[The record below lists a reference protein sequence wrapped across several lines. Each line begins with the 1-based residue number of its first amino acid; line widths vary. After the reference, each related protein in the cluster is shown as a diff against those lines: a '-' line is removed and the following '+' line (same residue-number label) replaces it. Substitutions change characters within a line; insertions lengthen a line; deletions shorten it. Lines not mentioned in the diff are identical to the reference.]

1 MKTQKWCFAF
11 LLVGVVLIFLTGR
24 MVFAREAIFSY
35 PGGQTVENQQ
45 ENTVK
50 EKEQGTSAEEGENA
64 HPAEGGQEKANE
76 KTEVT
81 EEQVPLAVLAWE
93 WTGDVQWSEENKRWE
108 MILPGA
114 SKEQVVSRDLLKTY
128 LPGTIRAE
136 MNAGEQEIALN
147 WELDDWP
154 ENAYEGEYS
163 LKASLPEGY
172 IMGEEAGALE
182 VTVRL
187 GGAVTEDSQAIH
199 DDLSFEGVSPKGTT
213 INVFDYWQ
221 WKRDEPDNQDHSTDI
236 RIGINGVKRPEDQ
249 VSGETDKH
257 LLTFK
262 TASGDWNKRNKWTG
276 SAEPR
281 WKMVEPVLENG
292 FPKIPDSDEGGES
305 LAYLFDRNEDV
316 GDTRNE
322 GQGGKKAF
330 MNVGGLLQ
338 VDEDG
343 YYAYDCRENYA
354 YFNETTGKFQLYDTP
369 GVKMTSEGNEDT
381 YGQFFPFTK
390 PGVVFNRDNDN
401 KLVPKKI
408 GPRDAQLNHYF
419 GLSMTTRFV
428 QQDGGKTNQ
437 NGKNQ
442 PVTYEFSGDDDVW
455 IFIDDVLVA
464 DLGGIHDAASVKIDF
479 STGEVVINEGK
490 NHEGNSIEQ
499 KRTLKEQFEDAGRD
513 KRVKWSEDTFADGS
527 YHTLKFFYLER
538 GNNESNMSL
547 KYNLVTVPE
556 SDIIKVD
563 QLGDP
568 VAGAAFT
575 LYAANENYEIQQEG
589 DKDQVIAT
597 GTTDEDG
604 TFVLVDEE
612 GFIISLKDLKDRGI
626 DHFILRETKVPEG
639 YRFAGDVK
647 LYLETG
653 GNKDTLLL
661 CANPWES
668 GSYASPKLTVSTD
681 PAVTD
686 INENPHDLKGG
697 TMFAVVL
704 KYKGD
709 GNEGITDSKNW
720 QVVSGDPMTGW
731 KTAPAD
737 MTNVLTAA
745 KENPYVFELDSSGS
759 YKAELENMPGDI
771 MTYYF
776 MLPKNERNEKVKYVV
791 NYYYTTADS
800 LESANDQNTV
810 RLKNDEGDYTREFSA
825 RLYVPNVQNRLLVQK
840 FADDG
845 VTPVTGATF
854 ALYEEENI
862 KVDSDGSYTINE
874 GSTPYCE
881 VTTADLSK
889 ENGDGI
895 NLDGGGVLPTKA
907 QVEQGKRGLIT
918 GKTYYLVETN
928 APMGYKVNPKA
939 VQVTV
944 DNSGI
949 YADAGDKMDGISVAR
964 GVGSV
969 VKSMIQFVAEDE
981 IDTTLHDIKVKQ
993 QTSDTYP
1000 VGENDWNLQSGPE
1013 LHLQYDAE
1021 GAALE
1026 YKPTEFSDG
1035 TKTSDR
1041 LVVDQGWSKLK
1052 IQQCLEHSNE
1062 KYKQDLGE
1070 TDLTNLFSRTAIV
1083 QVTNQRVGSLKIEKK
1098 VTGDFLPTDSAFTF
1112 NLTLKDKAG
1121 NLLDVEGEKH
1131 CGGGETEKVQIEKGS
1146 GTFTLKAGEWVSF
1159 TELPADAKFTVKE
1172 VEVPAAYTPSITMD
1186 GQSADVQENG
1196 VTGTIEQSTEP
1207 KPETTVTFT
1216 NAYNG
1221 DVQTAIQGQKTLL
1234 GRNLEERDVF
1244 TFVLEPGDKETTQ
1257 AIEHSKVLL
1266 EDTRKEVKGAGNHST
1281 QSFEFSP
1288 ITFKTEG
1295 HYTFSVKE
1303 ELPDNLTGSRDEQY
1317 VYDSHIAVV
1326 QVDVKRNPKTQKLQA
1341 TLIYDNTAALTEDD
1355 RESSKAA
1362 FTNTIMADFQFTKIN
1377 REGMPLSGATFGLY
1391 QLECQNAEHN
1401 HDQGKI
1407 EVNADGEPIGSS
1419 AECWKQVDKVSSEV
1433 SGVVSFSKLPVDGT
1447 YRLVELKAPDGY
1459 GLPNGQWKVVYE
1471 QTGFTI
1477 PEGSAVGNPPAVYE
1491 KNGIY
1496 KILNEPPVELPLS
1509 GSQGTTMFLSVG
1521 AVLMLAGMTGI
1532 LLFKNRRKS

>member
-45 ENTVK
+45 ENTVE

-64 HPAEGGQEKANE
+64 HPPEGGQEKANE

-81 EEQVPLAVLAWE
+81 EEQVPLEVLS
-93 WTGDVQWSEENKRWE
+93 WTWRGDALEWSEENKRWE

-114 SKEQVVSRDLLKTY
+114 SKEQIVSRDLLKTY

-172 IMGEEAGALE
+172 VMREEAGVLE

-187 GGAVTEDSQAIH
+187 GGAVTKDSQAIY

-221 WKRDEPDNQDHSTDI
+221 WGRDDSDNKDHNPI
-236 RIGINGVKRPEDQ
+236 RVGINGSRRSGNED
-249 VSGETDKH
+249 H
-257 LLTFK
+257 LLLFRQ
-262 TASGDWNKRNKWTG
+262 ANKNTYNPVNQWTK
-276 SAEPR
+276 SAKPR
-281 WKMVEPVLENG
+281 QGIVKSVLENG
-292 FPKIPDSDEGGES
+292 FPETTQNEES

-316 GDTRNE
+316 GNTKNE

-338 VDEDG
+338 VDNEG
-343 YYAYDCRENYA
+343 YYYYDCQKNYA
-354 YFNETTGKFQLYDTP
+354 YFNEETERFQLYNTP
-369 GVKMTSEGNEDT
+369 GIKMTSEGNQNT

-401 KLVPKKI
+401 KLVPKEI

-428 QQDGGKTNQ
+428 QQDGGEINQ
-437 NGKNQ
+437 NGSKK

-464 DLGGIHDAASVKIDF
+464 DLGGIHDAAAVEIDF

-499 KRTLKEQFEDAGRD
+499 RSTLKEQFEDAGRD
-513 KRVKWSEDTFADGS
+513 KRVKWSGNTFADGS

-538 GNNESNMSL
+538 GNSESNMSL

-612 GFIISLKDLKDRGI
+612 GFIISLKDLKDRDI

-653 GNKDTLLL
+653 GNEDTLLL

-686 INENPHDLKGG
+686 TNEKPHDLKDG

-709 GNEGITDSKNW
+709 GNKGISDSKNW

-737 MTNVLTAA
+737 MANVLTAA
-745 KENPYVFELDSSGS
+745 RENPYVFELDSSGS
-759 YKAELENMPGDI
+759 YKAELENMQGDI

-776 MLPKNERNEKVKYVV
+776 MLPENERNEKVKYVV

-800 LESANDQNTV
+800 LESANEKDTV

-854 ALYEEENI
+854 ALYEGENI

-874 GSTPYCE
+874 GSRPYCE

-928 APMGYKVNPKA
+928 VPMGYKVNPKA

-1000 VGENDWNLQSGPE
+1000 VGEGGWNLQNEPE

-1052 IQQCLEHSNE
+1052 IQQCLEHSNRE
-1062 KYKQDLGE
+1062 YKQNLGE

-1131 CGGGETEKVQIEKGS
+1131 CGGGKTEKVQIEKGS

-1159 TELPADAKFTVKE
+1159 TELPADAEFTVNE
-1172 VEVPAAYTPSITMD
+1172 VEVPAAYTPSITVD

-1196 VTGTIEQSTEP
+1196 VTGTIAQSTEP

-1234 GRNLEERDVF
+1234 GRNLEGRDVF
-1244 TFVLEPGDKETTQ
+1244 TFVLEPGDEATTQ
-1257 AIEHSKVLL
+1257 AIEHKKVLL
-1266 EDTRKEVKGAGNHST
+1266 EDTSKEVKGAGTQST

-1295 HYTFSVKE
+1295 RYTFSVKE
-1303 ELPDNLTGSRDEQY
+1303 KLPDNPTGNRDEQY
-1317 VYDSHIAVV
+1317 VYDSHIAKV

>member
-1 MKTQKWCFAF
+1 
-11 LLVGVVLIFLTGR
+11 
-24 MVFAREAIFSY
+24 
-35 PGGQTVENQQ
+35 
-45 ENTVK
+45 
-50 EKEQGTSAEEGENA
+50 
-64 HPAEGGQEKANE
+64 
-76 KTEVT
+76 
-81 EEQVPLAVLAWE
+81 
-93 WTGDVQWSEENKRWE
+93 
-108 MILPGA
+108 
-114 SKEQVVSRDLLKTY
+114 
-128 LPGTIRAE
+128 
-136 MNAGEQEIALN
+136 
-147 WELDDWP
+147 
-154 ENAYEGEYS
+154 
-163 LKASLPEGY
+163 
-172 IMGEEAGALE
+172 
-182 VTVRL
+182 
-187 GGAVTEDSQAIH
+187 
-199 DDLSFEGVSPKGTT
+199 
-213 INVFDYWQ
+213 
-221 WKRDEPDNQDHSTDI
+221 
-236 RIGINGVKRPEDQ
+236 
-249 VSGETDKH
+249 
-257 LLTFK
+257 
-262 TASGDWNKRNKWTG
+262 
-276 SAEPR
+276 
-281 WKMVEPVLENG
+281 
-292 FPKIPDSDEGGES
+292 
-305 LAYLFDRNEDV
+305 
-316 GDTRNE
+316 
-322 GQGGKKAF
+322 
-330 MNVGGLLQ
+330 
-338 VDEDG
+338 
-343 YYAYDCRENYA
+343 
-354 YFNETTGKFQLYDTP
+354 
-369 GVKMTSEGNEDT
+369 
-381 YGQFFPFTK
+381 
-390 PGVVFNRDNDN
+390 
-401 KLVPKKI
+401 
-408 GPRDAQLNHYF
+408 
-419 GLSMTTRFV
+419 
-428 QQDGGKTNQ
+428 
-437 NGKNQ
+437 
-442 PVTYEFSGDDDVW
+442 
-455 IFIDDVLVA
+455 
-464 DLGGIHDAASVKIDF
+464 
-479 STGEVVINEGK
+479 
-490 NHEGNSIEQ
+490 
-499 KRTLKEQFEDAGRD
+499 
-513 KRVKWSEDTFADGS
+513 
-527 YHTLKFFYLER
+527 
-538 GNNESNMSL
+538 
-547 KYNLVTVPE
+547 
-556 SDIIKVD
+556 
-563 QLGDP
+563 
-568 VAGAAFT
+568 
-575 LYAANENYEIQQEG
+575 
-589 DKDQVIAT
+589 
-597 GTTDEDG
+597 
-604 TFVLVDEE
+604 
-612 GFIISLKDLKDRGI
+612 
-626 DHFILRETKVPEG
+626 
-639 YRFAGDVK
+639 
-647 LYLETG
+647 
-653 GNKDTLLL
+653 
-661 CANPWES
+661 
-668 GSYASPKLTVSTD
+668 
-681 PAVTD
+681 
-686 INENPHDLKGG
+686 
-697 TMFAVVL
+697 MFAVVL

-709 GNEGITDSKNW
+709 GNEGISDSKNW

-737 MTNVLTAA
+737 MANELTAA
-745 KENPYVFELDSSGS
+745 RENPYVFELDSSGS

-776 MLPKNERNEKVKYVV
+776 MLPENERNEKVKYVV

-949 YADAGDKMDGISVAR
+949 YADAGDIMDGISVAR

>member
-1 MKTQKWCFAF
+1 MKTQKWRLAF
-11 LLVGVVLIFLTGR
+11 LLLGVVLIFLSGR
-24 MVFAREAIFSY
+24 MVLAREAIFSY
-35 PGGQTVENQQ
+35 SGGQTVENQQ

-114 SKEQVVSRDLLKTY
+114 SKEQVFSRDLLKTY

-136 MNAGEQEIALN
+136 MNDGEQEIGLD

-187 GGAVTEDSQAIH
+187 GGAVTDDSQAIY

-221 WKRDEPDNQDHSTDI
+221 WKRDEPDNQDHSKDI

-249 VSGETDKH
+249 VSGQTDKH

-262 TASGDWNKRNKWTG
+262 KASGNWNIRNKWTG

-281 WKMVEPVLENG
+281 QGIVESVLENG

-316 GDTRNE
+316 GDTKNN

-338 VDEDG
+338 VDEAG
-343 YYAYDCRENYA
+343 YYSYDCRKNYA

-390 PGVVFNRDNDN
+390 PGVVFNRDENG
-401 KLVPKKI
+401 LVQKKVD
-408 GPRDAQLNHYF
+408 PRDAQLNHYF

-428 QQDGGKTNQ
+428 QQDGGTTNKT
-437 NGKNQ
+437 GKNQ

-479 STGEVVINEGK
+479 LTGNVVINEGK
-490 NHEGNSIEQ
+490 FHEGKSIEQ
-499 KRTLKEQFEDAGRD
+499 RSTLKKQFETAGRD
-513 KRVKWSEDTFADGS
+513 KRVKWSENTFADGS

-575 LYAANENYEIQQEG
+575 LYAADENYEIQQEG

-653 GNKDTLLL
+653 GNEDTLLL

-668 GSYASPKLTVSTD
+668 GGYASPKLTVSTD

-686 INENPHDLKGG
+686 TNGNPYDLKDG

-709 GNEGITDSKNW
+709 GNEGIADSKNW

-731 KTAPAD
+731 KTTPAD
-737 MTNVLTAA
+737 MANVLTAA
-745 KENPYVFELDSSGS
+745 RDNPYVFELDSSGS

-776 MLPKNERNEKVKYVV
+776 MLPETERNGKVKYVV
-791 NYYYTTADS
+791 NYYYTRADS

-862 KVDSDGSYTINE
+862 KVDSDGNYTITE

-889 ENGDGI
+889 GNGDGI
-895 NLDGGGVLPTKA
+895 NLKGGGVLPTKA

-1000 VGENDWNLQSGPE
+1000 VGESGWNLQNEPE

-1021 GAALE
+1021 GATLE

-1052 IQQCLEHSNE
+1052 IQQCLEHSNK
-1062 KYKQDLGE
+1062 KYKQNLGE

-1098 VTGDFLPTDSAFTF
+1098 VTGDFLPTDSAFKF
-1112 NLTLKDKAG
+1112 NLTLEDKAG

-1131 CGGGETEKVQIEKGS
+1131 CGGGKTEKVQIEKGS

-1159 TELPADAKFTVKE
+1159 TELPAYAKFTVNE
-1172 VEVPAAYTPSITMD
+1172 VEVPAAYTPSITVD

-1196 VTGTIEQSTEP
+1196 VTGTIAQSTEP

-1221 DVQTAIQGQKTLL
+1221 DIQTAIQGQKTLL
-1234 GRNLEERDVF
+1234 GRNLEGRDVF
-1244 TFVLEPGDKETTQ
+1244 TFVLEPGDEATTK
-1257 AIEHSKVLL
+1257 AIEHKKVLL
-1266 EDTRKEVKGAGNHST
+1266 EDTSKEVKGAGTQST

-1295 HYTFSVKE
+1295 RYTFSVKE
-1303 ELPDNLTGSRDEQY
+1303 KLPDNPTGNRDEQY
-1317 VYDSHIAVV
+1317 VYDSHIAKV

-1341 TLIYDNTAALTEDD
+1341 TLIYNNTAALTEDD

-1407 EVNADGEPIGSS
+1407 EVNADGKPTGSS
-1419 AECWKQVDKVSSEV
+1419 AGCWKQVDKVSSEA

-1491 KNGIY
+1491 ENGTY
-1496 KILNEPPVELPLS
+1496 KILNDPPVELPLS
-1509 GSQGTTMFLSVG
+1509 GSQGTTMFLAVG

>member
-1 MKTQKWCFAF
+1 MRTPKWCLAF
-11 LLVGVVLIFLTGR
+11 LLVGVMLIFLSGR
-24 MVFAREAIFSY
+24 MVLAREAVFSY
-35 PGGQTVENQQ
+35 PGDQTVENQQ
-45 ENTVK
+45 ETTVK

-64 HPAEGGQEKANE
+64 YPAEGSQEKANK
-76 KTEVT
+76 KTEVP
-81 EEQVPLAVLAWE
+81 EEQVPLEVLSWT
-93 WTGDVQWSEENKRWE
+93 WTGDALQWSEENKRWE

-128 LPGTIRAE
+128 LPETIRVE
-136 MNAGEQEIALN
+136 LNAGEQEIVLN
-147 WELDDWP
+147 WELDGWP
-154 ENAYEGEYS
+154 ENAYEGEYAV
-163 LKASLPEGY
+163 KACLPEGY
-172 IMGEEAGALE
+172 TMGVNASDLE
-182 VTVRL
+182 VVVIL
-187 GGAVTEDSQAIH
+187 GGAMTEGVDDTF
-199 DDLSFEGVSPKGTT
+199 DDLSFEGVTPKGTT

-221 WKRDEPDNQDHSTDI
+221 WARDDSDNKDHNPI
-236 RIGINGVKRPEDQ
+236 RVGINGSRRSGKED
-249 VSGETDKH
+249 H
-257 LLTFK
+257 LLLFRQ
-262 TASGDWNKRNKWTG
+262 ANKNAYNPVNQWTK

-281 WKMVEPVLENG
+281 QEIVKRVLENG
-292 FPKIPDSDEGGES
+292 FPETTKNKES

-316 GDTRNE
+316 GDTKNK

-338 VDEDG
+338 VDEEG
-343 YYAYDCRENYA
+343 YYYYDCQTNYA
-354 YFNETTGKFQLYDTP
+354 YFNEETNKFQLYNQA
-369 GVKMTSEGNEDT
+369 GVKMVSAGNAGT

-390 PGVVFNRDNDN
+390 PGVVFDRSGNDIKAKDMN
-401 KLVPKKI
+401 
-408 GPRDAQLNHYF
+408 ANNAALNHYF

-428 QQDGGKTNQ
+428 QQDGGETNQ
-437 NGKNQ
+437 NNSKK

-479 STGEVVINEGK
+479 STGKIVINEGK
-490 NHEGNSIEQ
+490 KVNGKSIEQ
-499 KRTLKEQFEDAGRD
+499 TTTLKEQFEKAGRD
-513 KRVKWSEDTFADGS
+513 GSVKWSEKQGNTFADGS

-538 GNNESNMSL
+538 GNSESNMSL

-563 QLGDP
+563 QLDDP
-568 VAGAAFT
+568 VAGAKFT
-575 LYAANENYEIQQEG
+575 LYAADKDYQIRQEG
-589 DKDQVIAT
+589 GKDQVIAT
-597 GTTDEDG
+597 GTTDENG

-612 GFIISLKDLKDRGI
+612 GFIVSLKDLKNKGI
-626 DHFILRETKVPEG
+626 NHFILRETKVPEG

-647 LYLETG
+647 LYLDTG
-653 GNKDTLLL
+653 GNGDTLLL
-661 CANPWES
+661 CDNSWES

-681 PAVTD
+681 SKVTD
-686 INENPHDLKGG
+686 INGASHDLSSG

-709 GNEGITDSKNW
+709 GNEGIANSENW

-731 KTAPAD
+731 KTAPTD
-737 MTNVLTAA
+737 MANVLTAA
-745 KENPYVFELDSSGS
+745 RENPYVFELDSSGS

-771 MTYYF
+771 KTYYF
-776 MLPKNERNEKVKYVV
+776 MLPEDERDQKVKYVV
-791 NYYYTTADS
+791 NYYYTEADS

-840 FADDG
+840 FAEDG

-854 ALYEEENI
+854 ALYEKKNI
-862 KVDSDGSYTINE
+862 QVEPDGSYTIPA
-874 GSTPYCE
+874 GSMPYSE

-907 QVEQGKRGLIT
+907 QVEQGKKGLIT
-918 GKTYYLVETN
+918 GETYYLVETS

-939 VQVTV
+939 VQVMV

-949 YADAGDKMDGISVAR
+949 YADAGDKTDGISVAR

-993 QTSDTYP
+993 QTSDRYP
-1000 VGENDWNLQSGPE
+1000 VGEDDWKLQDEPE

-1026 YKPTEFSDG
+1026 YKPTELSDG
-1035 TKTSDR
+1035 TMTSDR

-1052 IQQCLEHSNE
+1052 IQQCLKHSNRE
-1062 KYKQDLGE
+1062 YKQDLGE

-1083 QVTNQRVGSLKIEKK
+1083 QVTNQRVGSLKIEKH
-1098 VTGDFLPTDSAFTF
+1098 VTGDFPPTDSAFQF
-1112 NLTLKDKAG
+1112 NLTLKDKDDQP
-1121 NLLDVEGEKH
+1121 LDVEGEKH
-1131 CGGGETEKVQIEKGS
+1131 CGGGKTESVQIKNGI
-1146 GTFTLKAGEWVSF
+1146 GTFTLKTGEWVSF
-1159 TELPADAKFTVKE
+1159 TELPAGAKFTVNE
-1172 VEVPAAYTPSITMD
+1172 TEVPAAYAPSITVD
-1186 GQSADVQENG
+1186 GQPAKVQENG

-1207 KPETTVTFT
+1207 KPVTTVTFT
-1216 NAYNG
+1216 NAYSG
-1221 DVQTAIQGQKTLL
+1221 DVQTAIQGQKTLV
-1234 GRNLEERDVF
+1234 GRNLEIDDVF
-1244 TFVLEPGDKETTQ
+1244 IFVLEPGDEATSQ
-1257 AIEHSKVLL
+1257 AIENKEVLL
-1266 EDTRKEVKGAGNHST
+1266 GDTSKEVKGEGAQST
-1281 QSFEFSP
+1281 QPFEFSP

-1295 HYTFSVKE
+1295 RYTFKVKE
-1303 ELPDNLTGSRDEQY
+1303 KLPDNLTGNRDEQY
-1317 VYDSHIAVV
+1317 VYDTHTAVV
-1326 QVDVKRNPKTQKLQA
+1326 HVNVERDPKTQKLQA
-1341 TLIYDNTAALTEDD
+1341 TRTYDNTAALTEAD
-1355 RESSKAA
+1355 RKSGKAA

-1377 REGMPLSGATFGLY
+1377 REGTPLSGATFGLY
-1391 QLECQNAEHN
+1391 QLECQKAEHH
-1401 HDQGKI
+1401 HDQEKI
-1407 EVNADGEPIGSS
+1407 EVNADGVPTGSS
-1419 AECWKQVDKVSSEV
+1419 AECWKQVVKVSSEA
-1433 SGVVSFSKLPVDGT
+1433 SGVISFSKLPVDAT

-1477 PEGSAVGNPPAVYE
+1477 PQDSAVGNPPAVQE
-1491 KNGIY
+1491 AEGIY
-1496 KILNEPPVELPLS
+1496 KIPNDPPVELPLS
-1509 GSQGTTMFLSVG
+1509 GSQGTTMFLAVG